1 MVNLQNY
8 VDGNLKLDDELF
20 VQVKP
25 GLSAFSGEPKKGASQ
40 MLALLEQAKTVVPP
54 SERGHTPLAM
64 KATAGL
70 RLLPK
75 NKADQLIEEV
85 NISINSQ
92 LKTQQ
97 YLLIR
102 LGEFFEIHHFTAH
115 PTRFPS
121 WMEQTRD
128 FFRGLLSTF
137 F

>member
-1 MVNLQNY
+1 MFNFHNY
-8 VDGNLKLDDELF
+8 LDGNLKLDDELF

-85 NISINSQ
+85 NISINS
-92 LKTQQ
+92 
-97 YLLIR
+97 
-102 LGEFFEIHHFTAH
+102 
-115 PTRFPS
+115 
-121 WMEQTRD
+121 
-128 FFRGLLSTF
+128 
-137 F
+137 

>member
-1 MVNLQNY
+1 MFNLKNY

-85 NISINSQ
+85 IISPSRQPKNAIF
-92 LKTQQ
+92 LFV
-97 YLLIR
+97 LR
-102 LGEFFEIHHFTAH
+102 LGEFSENHHFT
-115 PTRFPS
+115 TQFPS
-121 WMEQTRD
+121 WMAQTRD
-128 FFRGLLSTF
+128 FFLGLQSTF